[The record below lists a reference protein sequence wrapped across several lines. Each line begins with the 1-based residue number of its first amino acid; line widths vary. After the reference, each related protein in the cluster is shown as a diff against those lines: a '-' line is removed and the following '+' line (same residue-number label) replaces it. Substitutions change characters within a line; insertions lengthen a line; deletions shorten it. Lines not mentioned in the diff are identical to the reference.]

1 MIYHF
6 LKWVAQTSIL
16 FLFLWM
22 IAGRLSKKCI
32 GSTFEEKRSWK
43 SLCSPI
49 ANWQSSNTNKKKL
62 SVVKSSTQSVHHT
75 LDIVQTGCNP
85 LSPLFWSPW
94 HKFFKTVLNTVFTPT
109 RATLQTNLGTFVD
122 TLSAFSNLSGIDV
135 IFVNGHMHY
144 ADWTGNVQSLDTLG
158 TKNQVS
164 ISRWTKLR
172 FAMIPL
178 TVFLEP
184 FSECMLSGALAAL
197 ASYLLF
203 RFVIF

>member
-1 MIYHF
+1 M
-6 LKWVAQTSIL
+6 
-16 FLFLWM
+16 
-22 IAGRLSKKCI
+22 
-32 GSTFEEKRSWK
+32 
-43 SLCSPI
+43 
-49 ANWQSSNTNKKKL
+49 
-62 SVVKSSTQSVHHT
+62 
-75 LDIVQTGCNP
+75 
-85 LSPLFWSPW
+85 
-94 HKFFKTVLNTVFTPT
+94 
-109 RATLQTNLGTFVD
+109 D

-158 TKNQVS
+158 TKKVS